1 MVRNRDL
8 LTIQNSYQVISS
20 INKLNKRLTAKSI
33 ATFDF
38 SMLCTKLSHDK
49 LHYVLS
55 ETTDFVFKGGI
66 RDYVT
71 AYNSG
76 AFWHDS
82 FFQLGSKIFRPI
94 IGIPTGLDPAQFFT
108 NLSLF
113 FYVSEWLKS
122 IKNTNY
128 GVATKLGNIF
138 RFIYDLIAINDGKE
152 FENHCN
158 EIYPPGLTLKK
169 GNT

>member
-1 MVRNRDL
+1 M
-8 LTIQNSYQVISS
+8 TIQNSYQVISS

-94 IGIPTGLDPAQFFT
+94 IGIPTDWILHNFLLIFFCFFT
-108 NLSLF
+108 CQN
-113 FYVSEWLKS
+113 
-122 IKNTNY
+122 
-128 GVATKLGNIF
+128 G
-138 RFIYDLIAINDGKE
+138 
-152 FENHCN
+152 
-158 EIYPPGLTLKK
+158 
-169 GNT
+169 